1 LLAFGTNRLGAAFQR
16 VTAVEWYVRRVTG
29 AVILAI
35 GVYITLHHVWGVVP

>member
-1 LLAFGTNRLGAAFQR
+1 